1 MATIEIKDGEYTKT
15 IYTMIKE
22 QRYNEAIN
30 VLSFIYDSNP
40 SSRAALS
47 LLAYCYYFT
56 QDFVNAANCYEQ
68 LTLLYPENEDYRIY
82 YAQALYQ
89 ACLYEEAMKVTVQ
102 IENPELQGKML
113 KLQAAIKYGE
123 EDLAGAKSL
132 VDQCPADDPDT
143 DINRGELKWLN
154 SSTTVF
160 GISSRLVDARKFRF
174 ERAKRAKLDSMD
186 RLGP

>member
-1 MATIEIKDGEYTKT
+1 MAGFEIKDGEYTKT
-15 IYTMIKE
+15 IYSMIKE
-22 QRYNEAIN
+22 QRYNEAIAA
-30 VLSFIYDSNP
+30 LSIIYDSHP
-40 SSRAALS
+40 TSRAALS
-47 LLAYCYYFT
+47 LLAHCYFYT

-68 LTLLYPENEDYRIY
+68 LTHYYPHANEDYKIY

-102 IENPELQGKML
+102 IDRPELQQQML

-143 DINRGELKWLN
+143 EINRGCLLYKE
-154 SSTTVF
+154 
-160 GISSRLVDARKFRF
+160 ARF
-174 ERAKRAKLDSMD
+174 EEALVKFNGAQQIVGYDPHLSYNIALCHYR
-186 RLGP
+186 